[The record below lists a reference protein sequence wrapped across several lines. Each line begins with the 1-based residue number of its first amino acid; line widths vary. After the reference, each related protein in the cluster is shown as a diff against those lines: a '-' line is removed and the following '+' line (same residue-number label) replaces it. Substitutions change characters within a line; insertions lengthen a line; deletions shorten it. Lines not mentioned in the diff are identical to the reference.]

1 MPSWIEFRLGCRGL
15 FRLALF
21 DRSFL
26 GFFDRST
33 AGVLRSFGLFLLLMP
48 VVLWQI
54 WLTNDQPINDL
65 FLFLAGR
72 SVAYAYN
79 WILFPF
85 LLLFAG
91 RALDRA
97 ADAPGSIAIYNWT
110 NVLWVVLQMPTT
122 LILALGVPVDVGQ
135 LLGLALLIA
144 SLVIEGFMF
153 VVALRL
159 VLWQA
164 AALVALDFL
173 LSLMVIWPLGD
184 WLSGVR

>member
-15 FRLALF
+15 YRLALF

-33 AGVLRSFGLFLLLMP
+33 AGVLRSFGLFLLLLP
-48 VVLWQI
+48 IVLWQV
-54 WLTNDQPINDL
+54 WLTDSRPIDNL
-65 FLFLAGR
+65 FLFLAGK

-79 WILFPF
+79 WLLFPF
-85 LLLFAG
+85 LIVYAA
-91 RALDRA
+91 RILDRA
-97 ADAPGSIAIYNWT
+97 AEAPACIAIYNWT
-110 NVLWVVLQMPTT
+110 NVLWVALQMPTT
-122 LILALGVPVDVGQ
+122 LVVALGASVNAAQ

-159 VLWQA
+159 VLWHA

-173 LSLMVIWPLGD
+173 LSLMLIWPLAD
-184 WLSGVR
+184 WLSGVN